1 MELHEIFAKRR
12 SYRAFTNEPIP
23 KELLE
28 QILKAAQAA
37 PNSCNL
43 QITQFIVINDQD
55 LLKQLVSEVSYKF
68 GYSPCCIVAIQDSS
82 ITVSHSSGTI
92 TTGMMLENMILQATE
107 LGLGTCPM
115 AGFSGDEKIKRIL
128 KIPHHLSVMLLLAV
142 GYPDLTKVLAPRTK
156 ISPTSVYTYNT
167 YAPLKSFNTSNDLN
181 KISVSEIADY
191 RERIAPIYL
200 DRWRLAVLK
209 PHWFDLACDFI
220 KPHIKHDAHILDL
233 ISYDGEFTK
242 RLINLDKKHS
252 ITVSD
257 YIPLTTQFLTK
268 EFGCSSIMID
278 FSNQILT
285 DKKFDIISLIY
296 KAEHTPN
303 CEDLIKSSSSKLSDD
318 GFLYVAIYHETF
330 IKKWLKVFVAHKNKW
345 KTNTP
350 INIYEQNAFYRIGP
364 YSPPTNRQVNKWLK
378 KAGFRMIKTSNT
390 KIDSRGGY
398 AIFYLAQ
405 KLTISQ

>member
-1 MELHEIFAKRR
+1 
-12 SYRAFTNEPIP
+12 
-23 KELLE
+23 
-28 QILKAAQAA
+28 
-37 PNSCNL
+37 
-43 QITQFIVINDQD
+43 
-55 LLKQLVSEVSYKF
+55 
-68 GYSPCCIVAIQDSS
+68 
-82 ITVSHSSGTI
+82 
-92 TTGMMLENMILQATE
+92 
-107 LGLGTCPM
+107 
-115 AGFSGDEKIKRIL
+115 
-128 KIPHHLSVMLLLAV
+128 
-142 GYPDLTKVLAPRTK
+142 
-156 ISPTSVYTYNT
+156 
-167 YAPLKSFNTSNDLN
+167 
-181 KISVSEIADY
+181 
-191 RERIAPIYL
+191 
-200 DRWRLAVLK
+200 
-209 PHWFDLACDFI
+209 
-220 KPHIKHDAHILDL
+220 
-233 ISYDGEFTK
+233 
-242 RLINLDKKHS
+242 
-252 ITVSD
+252 
-257 YIPLTTQFLTK
+257 
-268 EFGCSSIMID
+268 MID